1 MVEYLN
7 KFYYTYLEDKD
18 LLPYQK
24 VLLFYSN
31 SVYFVIIQNTKI
43 YESKELRLIKCKNCK
58 EKSVYGLS
66 LKFIKEFI
74 HKLKSNSA
82 LFYRLLLLNNGDYY
96 YQNKSTYGFDT
107 QNYDNIKYH
116 LNDLIPEAFFEI
128 KDGFSEI
135 SSYSYD
141 YGFNY
146 EGLGIVFLNRDALLK
161 IIMKVLNFLNIII

>member
-1 MVEYLN
+1 MLY
-7 KFYYTYLEDKD
+7 
-18 LLPYQK
+18 
-24 VLLFYSN
+24 
-31 SVYFVIIQNTKI
+31 
-43 YESKELRLIKCKNCK
+43 
-58 EKSVYGLS
+58 
-66 LKFIKEFI
+66 FI
-74 HKLKSNSA
+74 H
-82 LFYRLLLLNNGDYY
+82 YGEYY

-146 EGLGIVFLNRDALLK
+146 EGLGIVFLNRDSLLRNYDKSPELFEYNNLEDEKKVKSYAVKVSMTLMHKCFEHNKYIYNSTK
-161 IIMKVLNFLNIII
+161 IIDSPFSIFSNENNLVTITSPSSISYDNEFVMRGWTFLEFFLINMSKKW